1 MKKLTVTIFSVF
13 FFASVMISSN
23 LSAQEADVYTEGSVW
38 NLTFVKIKANM
49 GEDYLKGLSK
59 TWKASMDELVRQKLL
74 KSYKILMGSA
84 SNPQDFDLILMTEFE
99 NYAAMDPNP
108 EADKKRDEIQKKI
121 REGLGD
127 DYEKTVSSYST
138 LREITGRKTMREIF
152 LN

>member
-1 MKKLTVTIFSVF
+1 MKKLTITLIGVF
-13 FFASVMISSN
+13 FLMSMVLPSN
-23 LSAQEADVYTEGSVW
+23 LNAQEADLYTEGSVW
-38 NLTFVKIKANM
+38 NLTFVKLKANM
-49 GEDYLKGLSK
+49 GDDYLKGLSK
-59 TWKASMDELVRQKLL
+59 TWKASMDELVKQKLL

-108 EADKKRDEIQKKI
+108 ETDAKRDAVEKKI
-121 REGLGD
+121 KDALGEE
-127 DYEKTVSSYST
+127 YEKTVSSYST

>member
-1 MKKLTVTIFSVF
+1 MKKLTNTLIGVF
-13 FFASVMISSN
+13 FLMSMVMPSN
-23 LSAQEADVYTEGSVW
+23 LNAQEADLYTEGSVW
-38 NLTFVKIKANM
+38 NLTFVKLKANM
-49 GEDYLKGLSK
+49 GDDYLKGLSK
-59 TWKASMDELVRQKLL
+59 TWKASMDALVKEKLL

-108 EADKKRDEIQKKI
+108 ERDAKRDAVEKKI
-121 REGLGD
+121 KDALGEE
-127 DYEKTVSSYST
+127 YEKTVSSYST

>member
-1 MKKLTVTIFSVF
+1 MLFSVF

-23 LSAQEADVYTEGSVW
+23 LIAQEADVYTEGSVW

-49 GEDYLKGLSK
+49 GEDYLQGLSK

-121 REGLGD
+121 KDGLGD
-127 DYEKTVSSYST
+127 EYEKTVSSYST

>member
-1 MKKLTVTIFSVF
+1 MKKLTVTLFSVF

-49 GEDYLKGLSK
+49 GEDYLQGLSK

-127 DYEKTVSSYST
+127 EYEKTVSSYST